1 MVICCVGS
9 NHINCDFLH
18 HSSSISH
25 TTEDYQAAAH
35 ALWLS
40 AQDAH
45 VLLGLDYITEMN
57 LSMLGKISKQKN

>member
-1 MVICCVGS
+1 MQDSGPRGPEF
-9 NHINCDFLH
+9 D
-18 HSSSISH
+18 
-25 TTEDYQAAAH
+25 TPDQAH